1 MPFLNPLQCVL
12 IASTVLLAASNSYA
26 DANVGPSGMF
36 HLPQDVG
43 WVKPGCVRHSCT
55 IYPLKSYMLGSTAR
69 THRYRYSP
77 KLSIETSSS
86 GHMARAVL
94 SNVPSL
100 RCPAQTAC
108 FARVSARQ
116 KHIDIRVEGGGLGIE
131 FLDVADLVLFVDRYP
146 RYELRYMS
154 DQGKVLVKFPSRD
167 VGTEPYTGRH

>member
-1 MPFLNPLQCVL
+1 
-12 IASTVLLAASNSYA
+12 
-26 DANVGPSGMF
+26 
-36 HLPQDVG
+36 
-43 WVKPGCVRHSCT
+43 
-55 IYPLKSYMLGSTAR
+55 
-69 THRYRYSP
+69 
-77 KLSIETSSS
+77 
-86 GHMARAVL
+86 MARAVL

-108 FARVSARQ
+108 FARVSAGR
-116 KHIDIRVEGGGLGIE
+116 KHIDIRVEGGALGIE

>member
-1 MPFLNPLQCVL
+1 MPLSNPMQCFL
-12 IASTVLLAASNSYA
+12 IATTVLLAVPNSYA

-36 HLPQDVG
+36 HLPQGVG

-55 IYPLKSYMLGSTAR
+55 IYPLKSYMLGSTTR
-69 THRYRYSP
+69 KHRYRYSP
-77 KLSIETSSS
+77 KLAIETSSS

-108 FARVSARQ
+108 LTRVSAGQR
-116 KHIDIRVEGGGLGIE
+116 HIDIRVESSGLGIE

-146 RYELRYMS
+146 RYELRYVS

-167 VGTEPYTGRH
+167 VGAEPYTGRY